1 MASLRPPPTA
11 AQSVLPPVRPSKPP
25 RGARPASPMAE
36 KVATAR
42 RVCAKAPWAKST
54 SPICAIPTATSSAPR
69 TEWVDP
75 KTSNWPADIQVRSDS
90 MRIAVVGAGGVGGG
104 FGAALAKAGADVS
117 FVARGAHLAAMRSE
131 GLKIQGGRG
140 ETHLVPTRATEDPA
154 EIGQVD
160 IVLFCVKLW
169 DVESAGQR
177 IKPLIGP
184 DTAVIPL
191 QNGIDAAERLIPILG
206 ESAVMGGVAQISA
219 SIVAPGVIQQ
229 VGTFMRMIFGEL
241 DGRRSQ
247 RAEDFLALCLKAGFD
262 ATLSEQILTDLW
274 MKFIL
279 LASNAGIMALARQP
293 IGKLRDDPDL
303 RPIFLAA
310 YQETIDVGRAG
321 GVALPADALDKI
333 LAFTGHA
340 PPAMQA
346 SMALDLDRGN
356 RLEVPWLSG
365 KVAEL
370 GRQLGVP
377 TPTHSMMYA
386 MLKPYVMGAA
396 G

>member
-1 MASLRPPPTA
+1 
-11 AQSVLPPVRPSKPP
+11 
-25 RGARPASPMAE
+25 
-36 KVATAR
+36 
-42 RVCAKAPWAKST
+42 
-54 SPICAIPTATSSAPR
+54 
-69 TEWVDP
+69 
-75 KTSNWPADIQVRSDS
+75 

-104 FGAALAKAGADVS
+104 FGAALAKAGADVT
-117 FVARGAHLAAMRSE
+117 FIARGAHLAAMKSG
-131 GLKIQGGRG
+131 GLKVQGGRG
-140 ETHLVPTRATEDPA
+140 ETHLVPTRATDDPA
-154 EIGQVD
+154 EIGKVD

-169 DVESAGQR
+169 DVESAGQH
-177 IKPLIGP
+177 IKSLIGP

-206 ESAVMGGVAQISA
+206 PNAVMGGVAQISG

-247 RAEDFLALCLKAGFD
+247 RGEDFLALCLKAGFD
-262 ATLSEQILTDLW
+262 ATLSEQILTELW

-279 LASNAGIMALARQP
+279 LASNAGMMALARQP

-303 RPIFLAA
+303 RPIFMAA
-310 YQETIDVGRAG
+310 YQETIDVGRAR
-321 GVALPADALDKI
+321 GVALPADARERI
-333 LAFTGHA
+333 LELTRHL
-340 PPAMQA
+340 PPAMKA

-370 GRQLGVP
+370 GRQLGIP

-386 MLKPYVMGAA
+386 MLKPYVMGTA